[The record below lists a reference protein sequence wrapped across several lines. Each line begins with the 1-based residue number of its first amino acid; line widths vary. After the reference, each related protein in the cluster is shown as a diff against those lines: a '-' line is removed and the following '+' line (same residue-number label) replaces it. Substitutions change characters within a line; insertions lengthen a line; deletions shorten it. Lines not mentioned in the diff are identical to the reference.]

1 MTFRGLQEESKAQG
15 QAHSSIAK
23 ELTTLVADPFDGWAR
38 GYKVRSDAASM
49 GLCLT
54 PRTGEIKAKQSHS
67 C

>member
-38 GYKVRSDAASM
+38 GYKVRSDA
-49 GLCLT
+49 L
-54 PRTGEIKAKQSHS
+54 R
-67 C
+67 